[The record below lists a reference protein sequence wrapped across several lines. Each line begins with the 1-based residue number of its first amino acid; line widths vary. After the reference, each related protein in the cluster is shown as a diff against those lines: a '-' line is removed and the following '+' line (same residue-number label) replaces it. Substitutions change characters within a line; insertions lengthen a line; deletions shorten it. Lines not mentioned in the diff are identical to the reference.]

1 MANRSRGPHPSIDR
15 SELQMT
21 VLPTT
26 VNPRSAEFQE
36 NASAMRRL
44 LEEFHARQARVREGG
59 GERAQRRMRE
69 RGKLLPRERVEL
81 LLDPGATFLELST
94 LAGWDLYD
102 NESPAGSQ
110 ICGIGMVCGVEC
122 MVSANDPT
130 AKGGASYPITV
141 KKALRAQEIAARNR
155 LPCVY
160 LVESA
165 GANLL
170 YQAELFADLGGR
182 TFANQARMS
191 AAGIPQIA
199 LVFGNSTA
207 GGAYIPG
214 LSDYTVMVKRGAKVF
229 LGGPPLVKMAT
240 GEEVDDEAL
249 GGAEMHTRVSGL
261 GDYLAEDDA
270 DAIRIGREIV
280 ARLNWR
286 KDVRAQRQPPEEP
299 LYDPEELLGIIPA
312 DTRRPYEVREVIARL
327 VDGSRFAEF
336 KRDYGP
342 TLVTG
347 HAHLAGFP
355 VGILGNNGVL
365 FSDCAMKAAQF
376 IQLCN
381 QSRTPLIYLQNITG
395 FMVGRR
401 YEEEGI
407 IKHGAK
413 MVNAVANSTVP
424 QFTLIVGGS
433 FGAGNY
439 GMCGRT
445 FDPTLLFT
453 WPNSRVA
460 VMGGEQAAGVLAIV
474 QEEAA
479 RARDEAPDRAQ
490 IEAMRTMVRERFE
503 HESSPY
509 YATARLWDDGI
520 LDPRETRQAL
530 AVGLSMAYNRDFT
543 SEGAPRYGVF
553 RM

>member
-1 MANRSRGPHPSIDR
+1 MS
-15 SELQMT
+15 
-21 VLPTT
+21 VLPTH
-26 VNPRSAEFQE
+26 VNPRSPEFQE
-36 NASAMRRL
+36 NAAAMRQL
-44 LEEFHARQARVREGG
+44 LEEFHARQAQVRQGG
-59 GERAQRRMRE
+59 SERARQRHVE
-69 RGKLLPRERVEL
+69 RAKLLPRERVEL
-81 LLDPGATFLELST
+81 LLDPGTPFLELST
-94 LAGWDLYD
+94 LAAWGMYD
-102 NESPAGSQ
+102 DESPAGSQ
-110 ICGIGMVCGVEC
+110 INGIGIVSGVEC
-122 MVSANDPT
+122 MVSANDAT

-141 KKALRAQEIAARNR
+141 KKGLRAQEIAARNR
-155 LPCVY
+155 LPCIY

-199 LVFGNSTA
+199 LVFGSSTA

-214 LSDYTVMVKRGAKVF
+214 LSDYTVMVRRQARVF

-270 DAIRIGREIV
+270 DAVRIGRELV
-280 ARLNWR
+280 GRLNWH
-286 KDVRAQRQPPEEP
+286 KEIRAQLAAPEEP
-299 LYDPEELLGIIPA
+299 KYDPEELLGIVPS
-312 DTRRPYEVREVIARL
+312 DPRRPFEIREVIARL
-327 VDGSRFAEF
+327 VDGSRFVEF
-336 KRDYGP
+336 KRDYGT
-342 TLVTG
+342 TLVAG
-347 HAHLAGFP
+347 HAHINGFP

-365 FSDCAMKAAQF
+365 FSDSSLKAAQF

-395 FMVGRR
+395 YMVGRT

-413 MVNAVANSTVP
+413 MINAVANTTVP
-424 QFTLIVGGS
+424 QLTVIVGGS

-453 WPNSRVA
+453 WPNSRIA
-460 VMGGEQAAGVLAIV
+460 VMGAEQAAGVLAIV
-474 QEEAA
+474 QEDAA
-479 RARDEAPDRAQ
+479 RARGREPDREQ
-490 IEAMRTMVRERFE
+490 IEAMRQLVRRKFDE
-503 HESSPY
+503 ESSAY
-509 YATARLWDDGI
+509 YATARVWDDGI
-520 LDPRETRQAL
+520 LDPRETRTAL
-530 AVGLSMAYNRDFT
+530 AVGLSMAYNRDFV